1 MTGNG
6 TTALRVG
13 ILGCGHISAAHLKAW
28 GRVAN
33 ARVAGVFD
41 LKRELAEKRAKEFG
55 APICETA
62 EGLIG
67 ASDVVD
73 ICTPPQTHAAIARH
87 AIAMGK
93 HLVVEKPVVT
103 QLADW
108 EDMRRDLEG
117 SPSQIAVIHNIKV
130 AASVQKAKRW
140 VEQGRIG
147 EILRI
152 QREFLT
158 SAKDDRM
165 LEGEAHWSHGLPGG
179 RWFETLPHELYLTHY
194 FVGALPL
201 AHVTALRTERA
212 PAGTP
217 ADEVLITL
225 AGERCLATIHFSA
238 HCEQNR
244 RVFTLQGTR
253 GRIVVDIL
261 GDYAAL
267 STATDSETGRALG
280 GEVAAEAGE
289 NLRRWLPDRA
299 GYLRRRIQKET
310 PHGRIIGMFADYLR
324 GGGEHPT
331 PLDEVDYVIRG
342 CDEIGG
348 EIEEQVKSKKL
359 KAKSEDGAG

>member
-1 MTGNG
+1 MRANSE
-6 TTALRVG
+6 LRVG
-13 ILGCGHISAAHLKAW
+13 IIGCGHISAAHLKAW
-28 GRVAN
+28 GHVPN
-33 ARVAGVFD
+33 ARFTGVFD
-41 LKRELAEKRAKEFG
+41 LKRELADARAQEFG
-55 APICETA
+55 VPIA
-62 EGLIG
+62 ASVQALLD

-73 ICTPPQTHAAIARH
+73 ICTPPKTHSALAQQAIEA
-87 AIAMGK
+87 GK

-103 QLADW
+103 AQSEW
-108 EDMRRDLEG
+108 EVMRAALED

-130 AASVQKAKRW
+130 SAGVQTAKRW

-165 LEGEAHWSHGLPGG
+165 LEGEGHWSHGLPGG

-194 FVGALPL
+194 FAGELPI
-201 AHVTALRTERA
+201 ANVTILRTERA
-212 PAGTP
+212 LVGTP

-225 AGERCLATIHFSA
+225 AGGHCLATIHFSA

-267 STATDSETGRALG
+267 STSKDSATGRALG
-280 GEVAAEAGE
+280 GGVAMDAGRAM
-289 NLRRWLPDRA
+289 LGWATDRA
-299 GYLRRRIQKET
+299 GYLQRRMAKET
-310 PHGRIIGMFADYLR
+310 PHGRIITMFANYLR
-324 GGGEHPT
+324 GNGEHPT

-342 CDEIGG
+342 CELIGREIDRQ
-348 EIEEQVKSKKL
+348 IQSL
-359 KAKSEDGAG
+359 KPNANSENGAD